1 LGYVGLPLALALAR
15 AYSVVG
21 FDISETRVAELKR
34 GYDRTGETP
43 PAVLRAATLTISD
56 DPSAIS
62 GADYFIVTVPTP
74 VDENNRP
81 DLGHLR
87 EACQTVGKA
96 LKKGAVV
103 VFESTVYPGVTEDVC
118 GPVLEKASRLRV
130 GENFFLGYSP
140 ERINPG
146 DRDHTVDKI
155 TKVVA
160 GQTPEVTKALS
171 ELYGA
176 ITSGGVFVAK
186 NIKTAEQLKGGILGS
201 SDLTG
206 SSFIA
211 IQFALGK
218 LGLSEK
224 DVAIIRSGGTRERL
238 AALRGRRIQATVL
251 SPPTSFMAQNEGFNL
266 LTDVTGMPFQH
277 NGVVTTRRIIRQ
289 SPDLVR
295 RYVKSQVEAVHL
307 MKTDRETGIK
317 VLMKFM
323 RAKEEDREVVG
334 RSYDLSVGDD
344 VYPRKQYPTLAGI
357 KTILDAVA
365 KEDPKAAQV
374 RPEDFVDV
382 RFIRELDQSGFIDN
396 LYKGKK
402 S

>member
-1 LGYVGLPLALALAR
+1 VRTYRLALL
-15 AYSVVG
+15 VV
-21 FDISETRVAELKR
+21 
-34 GYDRTGETP
+34 
-43 PAVLRAATLTISD
+43 AVFGVLSW
-56 DPSAIS
+56 PS
-62 GADYFIVTVPTP
+62 GAWPQLIKLNVTTSGVSPTSFAGFLAKETGIFTRNGLD
-74 VDENNRP
+74 V
-81 DLGHLR
+81 
-87 EACQTVGKA
+87 Q
-96 LKKGAVV
+96 VV
-103 VFESTVYPGVTEDVC
+103 YATSTVSVMGLLSEE
-118 GPVLEKASRLRV
+118 LSIIE
-130 GENFFLGYSP
+130 
-140 ERINPG
+140 
-146 DRDHTVDKI
+146 
-155 TKVVA
+155 VA
-160 GQTPEVTKALS
+160 GPTVIRSSLR
-171 ELYGA
+171 
-176 ITSGGVFVAK
+176 GGDLVFVAGGVVTLNYWLMSGK

-374 RPEDFVDV
+374 KPDDFVDV